1 MSEKCI
7 VVPLIISQFK
17 NGYIRTGKLR
27 KAEQVSHMCFPGIV
41 KAGNAKPKMILFFD
55 QEKVMIIMT
64 AMQKKTIVGKWPE
77 SARKCG
83 NLCVCDFS
91 GLN

>member
-1 MSEKCI
+1 MTERFRVFTFIFGKFQNRD
-7 VVPLIISQFK
+7 V
-17 NGYIRTGKLR
+17 RTGKLR
-27 KAEQVSHMCFPGIV
+27 KAEQVSHMCFSGIV

-77 SARKCG
+77 SCLLYTSR
-83 NLCVCDFS
+83 CV
-91 GLN
+91 

>member
-1 MSEKCI
+1 MTERFRVFTFIFGKFQNRD
-7 VVPLIISQFK
+7 V
-17 NGYIRTGKLR
+17 RTGKLR